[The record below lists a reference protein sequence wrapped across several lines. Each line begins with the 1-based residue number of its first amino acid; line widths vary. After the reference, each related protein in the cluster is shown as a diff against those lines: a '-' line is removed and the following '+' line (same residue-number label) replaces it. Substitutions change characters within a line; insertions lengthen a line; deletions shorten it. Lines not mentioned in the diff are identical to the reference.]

1 VQVGPDG
8 SVALRG
14 VVTVVD
20 HAQGR
25 LDEEEANNNGS
36 EDRVVVS
43 VYLFST
49 VLVKRASNSSFYKFI
64 K

>member
-1 VQVGPDG
+1 M
-8 SVALRG
+8 ALRG

-25 LDEEEANNNGS
+25 LDEEEADNDS
-36 EDRVVVS
+36 SKDRVAVS

-49 VLVKRASNSSFYKFI
+49 VFVKRASNSSFYKFI
-64 K
+64 KQSIRE